1 MTLNL
6 HIQENHRIIRMAL
19 LFPGRPLRS
28 LRQRWCYL
36 SRFIFLPFLRFRH
49 LHTLQPSC
57 GNPRWSN
64 LYRDSDSEPSQRRGL
79 GGPARKRRPHSTGP
93 WTGQVQHGYCLRH
106 VPWYRVGLLI
116 FKFPSDSIS
125 RPRRPRPV
133 PVPRTGPG
141 MIWRA
146 RARISCD

>member
-1 MTLNL
+1 
-6 HIQENHRIIRMAL
+6 MAL

-116 FKFPSDSIS
+116 FKSRSHPRLYLAAAAAASASASD
-125 RPRRPRPV
+125 
-133 PVPRTGPG
+133 RTGHDLAGPG
-141 MIWRA
+141 PNIL
-146 RARISCD
+146 